1 VIDEETTMN
10 IRHVLVPVDLSPLS
24 LRSVELGI
32 EVCRAFGARLVL
44 HHNQH
49 GAPPAMARGWDWE
62 EQHRGTQG
70 RTASVE
76 SALRDLER
84 SVPTEVPVD
93 IAVTR
98 GVALPAILA
107 LAESIPA
114 DLVIVASHG
123 GDSDDHSSIVQRLI
137 GQAPCPVLALQE
149 GMSQP
154 GPLHLLDGGADVVV
168 PTDFSPASR
177 ALLGYVFALA
187 RVLPLRLRLLHVVA
201 FERAPSLM
209 PGDVVGALDAVD
221 LESEARARLYALV
234 PPDLVARV
242 SCAVAVGPAAG
253 GIVAACGGVDFLIM
267 GEHARGLRG
276 FFTHD
281 TARDVLRH
289 APCPVWFVPPRLAA

>member
-1 VIDEETTMN
+1 MH

-24 LRSVELGI
+24 LRSVELGV

-62 EQHRGTQG
+62 EQHRATQG
-70 RTASVE
+70 RTSSVE
-76 SALRDLER
+76 RALRDLER
-84 SVPTEVPVD
+84 SVPVEVPVD

-98 GVALPAILA
+98 GVAVPAILA
-107 LAESIPA
+107 LAETIPA

-123 GDSDDHSSIVQRLI
+123 GDSADHSSIVQRLI

-149 GMSQP
+149 GMSHP
-154 GPLHLLDGGADVVV
+154 GPLHLLGEGAEVVV
-168 PTDFSPASR
+168 PTDFSAASD
-177 ALLGYVFALA
+177 AVLGYVFALA
-187 RVLPLRLRLLHVVA
+187 RVLPLRLRLLHVLGV
-201 FERAPSLM
+201 ERLPAMM
-209 PGDVVGALDAVD
+209 PGDVVGGLDPAE
-221 LESEARARLYALV
+221 LESETRARLYALV

-242 SCAVAVGPAAG
+242 TCAVAAGSATG
-253 GIVAACGGVDFLIM
+253 GIVAACGGADFLVM